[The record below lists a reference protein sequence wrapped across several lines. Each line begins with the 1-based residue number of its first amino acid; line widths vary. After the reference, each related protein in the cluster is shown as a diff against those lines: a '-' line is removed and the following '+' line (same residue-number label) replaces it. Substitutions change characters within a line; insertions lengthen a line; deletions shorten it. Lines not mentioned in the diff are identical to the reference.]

1 MASIPGKRK
10 PTRSIMSQGYG
21 VRFPHERYS
30 FDLGFLKYDWFYWG
44 QFFSAVGIPFLSIT
58 AAVDLY

>member
-1 MASIPGKRK
+1 
-10 PTRSIMSQGYG
+10 MSQGYG